1 MDRNI
6 IKIDAEKQLKSRIR
20 VCAYARVSRDKDAMF
35 QSLSALVSHY
45 NKMINSNPEWQ
56 FKGVYADYAFSGTKE
71 DRPEFQKMLE
81 ACKAGEIDL
90 IITKSISRFARNT
103 EKVIKVVRE

>member
-20 VCAYARVSRDKDAMF
+20 VCAYARVSRDKDAML
-35 QSLSALVSHY
+35 QSLSAQVSHY

-56 FKGVYADYAFSGTKE
+56 F
-71 DRPEFQKMLE
+71 
-81 ACKAGEIDL
+81 
-90 IITKSISRFARNT
+90 
-103 EKVIKVVRE
+103 